1 MAQVTT
7 LRNLKGAMATA
18 VALTG
23 ALLLMAAPASAES
36 GEEIYE
42 ETCSMCHAEG
52 MAESPIFGDKD
63 AWAPRIAKG
72 MDTLVQ
78 HAIEGFEGED
88 GMMPERGG
96 DDDLS
101 DEEVKAAV
109 EYMVNAAK

>member
-1 MAQVTT
+1 MARITITRT
-7 LRNLKGAMATA
+7 LAAIVA
-18 VALTG
+18 VSGSLF
-23 ALLLMAAPASAES
+23 LMAAPSVAED
-36 GEEIYE
+36 GQEVYE
-42 ETCSMCHAEG
+42 ETCAMCHEEG

-72 MDTLVQ
+72 MDILTQ

-101 DEEVKAAV
+101 DDEIKAAV
-109 EYMVNAAK
+109 AYMVNAAK